1 MSDLVR
7 RERPERGATRPSP
20 ARLGVV
26 TVGQEFA
33 AEFPDADI
41 SSTESYASLVRVGSA
56 LLMELDRC
64 IEATFGIPH
73 PAATALAVVE
83 GAEQPLTPTQISERV
98 LVAAAT
104 MTATLDLLE
113 KRGWVVRRPNPA
125 DRRSV
130 LVEITDEGRAAS
142 DRLLPGIRQVEL
154 AVMSG
159 LTERER
165 RQLLR
170 LLVKVLARAATVAEE
185 PPIALAGRRRNP
197 RVGGNDPRVS

>member
-1 MSDLVR
+1 MSERVR
-7 RERPERGATRPSP
+7 RERPERGASRPSP

-26 TVGQEFA
+26 VVDPGFA
-33 AEFPDADI
+33 KEFPDADV

-56 LLMELDRC
+56 LLQELDRC

-73 PAATALAVVE
+73 PAATALAVIE
-83 GAEQPLTPTQISERV
+83 GAGEALTPTQISERV

-113 KRGWVVRRPNPA
+113 KRGWVVRTPNHA
-125 DRRSV
+125 DRRSI
-130 LVEITDEGRAAS
+130 LVEITEEGRAVT
-142 DRLLPGIRQVEL
+142 DRMLPGIRQVEL

-170 LLVKVLARAATVAEE
+170 LLVKVLERAAAVAEE
-185 PPIALAGRRRNP
+185 PPIPLTGRRKNP
-197 RVGGNDPRVS
+197 RSGRIDPRVS

>member
-1 MSDLVR
+1 MSDRVR
-7 RERPERGATRPSP
+7 RERPERGASHPSP
-20 ARLGVV
+20 ARLGIVR
-26 TVGQEFA
+26 VGEDFA
-33 AEFPDADI
+33 DEFPDADAT
-41 SSTESYASLVRVGSA
+41 STEAYASLVRVGAA
-56 LLMELDRC
+56 LLLEVDRC
-64 IEATFGIPH
+64 IESTFDMPH
-73 PAATALAVVE
+73 AAATALAVVE

-113 KRGWVVRRPNPA
+113 NRGWVVRNPNPA

-130 LVEITDEGRAAS
+130 LVAITDEGRAAS

-154 AVMSG
+154 GVMSA

-170 LLVKVLARAATVAEE
+170 MLGKVLGRAAAVAEE
-185 PPIALAGRRRNP
+185 PPLTLTGRRNNP
-197 RVGGNDPRVS
+197 RAVRNNSRVR